1 MLLSLETKV
10 ILEGLFRSNS
20 PIQSAIFGE
29 VLIFGSIPAMALLN
43 SIAYKKNH
51 VIKRIEH

>member
-1 MLLSLETKV
+1 MLLPLQTKV

-20 PIQSAIFGE
+20 PIQSTPFGE
-29 VLIFGSIPAMALLN
+29 NLLFGSIQAMMFLN
-43 SIAYKKNH
+43 FIAYKKNH

>member
-1 MLLSLETKV
+1 MFLPLETKV

-20 PIQSAIFGE
+20 PTQSTPFGE
-29 VLIFGSIPAMALLN
+29 VLIFRSIPAMTLIN

>member
-1 MLLSLETKV
+1 MLLPLETKV

-20 PIQSAIFGE
+20 PIQSTPFGG
-29 VLIFGSIPAMALLN
+29 VLYLYQYHPVTLLN

-51 VIKRIEH
+51 AIKRIEH